1 MASLSRISLL
11 IQKNNTYNLPIIE
24 INPNFIQPVSIPESV
39 KKEIITDINTFKIN
53 EIIEIPNYLSFL
65 DKDNYYLYG
74 TPTMFHSILFIIDEQ
89 FRLGSIGKQERIS
102 ELKNFL
108 LDNLEESFGRN
119 KSIYSKQK
127 IKKKDIET
135 YLKELLFSKVIE
147 PNLDVFNLIADTHKL
162 NIYLLD
168 TEKKLYSKFY
178 SDNSSKNIILVYFE
192 DHIIPLLSIHS
203 VFFSDHDI
211 GQILSYFGPKLL
223 LNKLNS
229 YKLPDLQ
236 LLANNNNISITNSNS
251 NKNKSKQQ
259 LYDDLLI
266 LT

>member
-11 IQKNNTYNLPIIE
+11 IQKNNTYNSPDIE
-24 INPNFIQPVSIPESV
+24 INPDFIQPVSIPESV
-39 KKEIITDINTFKIN
+39 KKEIITDTNTFKMN

-74 TPTMFHSILFIIDEQ
+74 TQTMFHSILFIIDEQ
-89 FRLGSIGKQERIS
+89 FRLGSIGKQERIAQ
-102 ELKNFL
+102 LRNFL

-135 YLKELLFSKVIE
+135 YLKELLFSTEIE

-168 TEKKLYSKFY
+168 TEKKLYSHYY
-178 SDNSSKNIILVYFE
+178 SDRSSQNIILVIFE
-192 DHIIPLLSIHS
+192 DHIVPLLSIHS

-211 GQILSYFGPKLL
+211 GQILSYFCPKLV
-223 LNKLNS
+223 LNKINS

-236 LLANNNNISITNSNS
+236 LIANNNNISITISNS
-251 NKNKSKQQ
+251 TKNKSKQQ
-259 LYDDLLI
+259 LYDDLFL